1 MVVVDDG
8 TADRE
13 TLLESDED
21 ALIELVPNSVF
32 ENDGEPEED
41 GQTVAEALK
50 RRLLEIEVE
59 AEIERVSRAERE
71 VDVLPRGERDIVA
84 AGEIDGEPEADLDE
98 ATDADSVTL
107 RTEDKDAAE
116 EGDTAGVEESID
128 LVDVKVELGDRVKS
142 GDTVWLAVEQL
153 EAVGGVVGF
162 PRNDATD
169 ETDAE
174 MVMRLD
180 VVADGDAETDR
191 VATLEPVRITVGD
204 RLMLPVPVTDSTT
217 EALLILVAEGDD
229 ELVEKMLCDESGVSE
244 EVTLSVARTV
254 DDADADLEPPSV
266 DPDGVGDDEKV

>member
-13 TLLESDED
+13 SLLESDED